1 MKSRRTFPGQRD
13 HEEIILIIRKHWIT
27 DLKIA
32 FLFLF
37 VGVIPMIT
45 YLALSITYW
54 PHHLQNYTI
63 IIAFIFSFYSL
74 FIFLFI
80 YISWLNHEL
89 DLIIVTNER
98 IINHD
103 QVDFLHR
110 QISETNLQQIQDI
123 KGSEKGLLGNIFHF
137 GVMEVRTAAD
147 LVVFRLKDATNPFEN
162 ARKILDIRDKFIKD
176 SK

>member
-1 MKSRRTFPGQRD
+1 MKSKRKFPGQRD

-32 FLFLF
+32 FLFF
-37 VGVIPMIT
+37 FAGVIPMVA

-54 PHHLQNYTI
+54 PDHLQNYTI
-63 IIAFIFSFYSL
+63 IVAFIFSFYSL
-74 FIFLFI
+74 FIFLFT

-137 GVMEVRTAAD
+137 GIMEVRTAAD
-147 LVVFRLKDATNPFEN
+147 VVVFRLKDATDPFEN